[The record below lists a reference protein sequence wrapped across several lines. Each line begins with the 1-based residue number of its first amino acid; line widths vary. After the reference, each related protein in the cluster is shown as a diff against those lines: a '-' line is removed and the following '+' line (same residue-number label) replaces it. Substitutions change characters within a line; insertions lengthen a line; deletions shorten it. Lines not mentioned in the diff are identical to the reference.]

1 MEGAPMESISS
12 SSRSRVRRG
21 TLWFGVLGGA
31 IAWTIHLL
39 AAYALAEFGCV
50 SGLGQRGAYGI
61 SYVAWAV
68 LVMTIA
74 VTAVALLATVIAGRA
89 WRTFANDLRPNG
101 PAAAGEQYLAQAG
114 TLMSG
119 LFTVAIL
126 FETIPILYYLRTC

>member
-1 MEGAPMESISS
+1 MESISS
-12 SSRSRVRRG
+12 SSRIRVRRG

-31 IAWTIHLL
+31 VAWTIHLL

-50 SGLGQRGAYGI
+50 SGLGQRSAYGI
-61 SYVAWAV
+61 SYVAWAI
-68 LVMTIA
+68 LVMSVA
-74 VTAVALLATVIAGRA
+74 VTAVALLATLLAGRA
-89 WRTFANDLRPNG
+89 WQSFGNDDHPSS
-101 PAAAGEQYLAQAG
+101 PATAGEQYLAQAG